1 MAEGLAPCPSA
12 RWVPLPL
19 DGELC
24 SSRCVVR
31 GGPPR
36 LWLLPKSRPGG
47 GQGPTATTT
56 RAWHSTH
63 GGRCGG
69 IRTASG
75 VPGFEK
81 QSYGQTVVVWRISY
95 DFASR
100 TPVSGRPLQNHC
112 PPLWDNWDR
121 LGYSA
126 TRLRIAQPP
135 KGGSTGFGHTV

>member
-1 MAEGLAPCPSA
+1 MAEGLASWPSV

-36 LWLLPKSRPGG
+36 LWLLPKYPPGG
-47 GQGPTATTT
+47 GQEPTATTT
-56 RAWHSTH
+56 RAWHSTL
-63 GGRCGG
+63 GGRFGG
-69 IRTASG
+69 IRRAPG

-100 TPVSGRPLQNHC
+100 TQVSG
-112 PPLWDNWDR
+112 
-121 LGYSA
+121 
-126 TRLRIAQPP
+126 
-135 KGGSTGFGHTV
+135 